1 MIRNQYDNT
10 YQDQYTSGNKIV
22 LLAMTRFS
30 FSLSYSVFS
39 FLIVECDMP
48 PHVSYYLVIST
59 DNIAIVICYILNKTE
74 VLV

>member
-1 MIRNQYDNT
+1 
-10 YQDQYTSGNKIV
+10 
-22 LLAMTRFS
+22 MTRFS

>member
-1 MIRNQYDNT
+1 
-10 YQDQYTSGNKIV
+10 
-22 LLAMTRFS
+22 
-30 FSLSYSVFS
+30 
-39 FLIVECDMP
+39 MP